1 MHRSVGVRRSLGR
14 LVGVLAGLGA
24 VAVGVQASGLRV
36 QHTGSLPRGLYR
48 TVRGPLVRGAIG
60 MWCLPEV
67 TARWARARGY
77 LHGGGCPGDAEPVG
91 KVVLAVAGDTV
102 GLDVDGVRLN
112 GRAVHGTGLV
122 ARDARGRMMSHAAF
136 GVYVLPPGWVWLW
149 SPYTERS
156 FDSRYFGPVPT
167 GALVSLVR
175 PVWIAP

>member
-1 MHRSVGVRRSLGR
+1 MNRGVAVRRSLVQ

-24 VAVGVQASGLRV
+24 VAAGIRASGLRV

-48 TVRGPLVRGAIG
+48 TVTGLPARGTVG
-60 MWCLPEV
+60 MWCLPET
-67 TARWARARGY
+67 TARWALAHGY
-77 LHGGGCPGDAEPVG
+77 LHGGGCPGHTEPVG

-102 GLDVDGVRLN
+102 RVGADGVRLN
-112 GRAVHGTGLV
+112 GRPVPGTRLMV
-122 ARDARGRMMSHAAF
+122 RDAAGRVVPHAPF
-136 GVYVLPPGWVWLW
+136 GVYPLPPGWVWLW

-175 PVWIAP
+175 PLWTLR